1 MANHDKVVLETN
13 EKKNDLETL
22 IYATKRNCGDK
33 YPIYATKEVCDQL
46 DAECNELEN
55 WLYDVGKNA

>member
-1 MANHDKVVLETN
+1 MVNHDRLVLETN

-33 YPIYATKEVCDQL
+33 YPTYST
-46 DAECNELEN
+46 
-55 WLYDVGKNA
+55 